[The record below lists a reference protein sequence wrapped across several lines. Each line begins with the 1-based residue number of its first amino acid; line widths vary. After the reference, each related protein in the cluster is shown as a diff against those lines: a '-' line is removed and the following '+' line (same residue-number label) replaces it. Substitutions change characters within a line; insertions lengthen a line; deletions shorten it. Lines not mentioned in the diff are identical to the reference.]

1 MPRLTARATSR
12 LTPRATPHLPYAL
25 VLLPLAAPA
34 IRAQDDDHDDRG
46 GRTERGA
53 FRWQGQIPAGRWLY
67 VKNVNGPIRVERASG
82 SQVEVT
88 ADRTTRRG
96 NPQAVRFEA
105 TRAGDGQSMV
115 VCAIWY
121 DRSCDE
127 EGYHGGSDD
136 NWDRGR
142 RDEVS
147 VAFMVRVPEGV
158 RLDMRTVNG
167 GLEFRGA
174 SAEVVA
180 RTTNGPVRAESTGG
194 PVSART
200 TNGPVYARMT
210 TVGDARELDFTTTN
224 GSVVVE
230 MPDDL
235 GAEVSM
241 STTNGSVS
249 TEFPATVQGRL
260 NPRRLTVTL
269 GDGSRRVRLR
279 TTNGNVELR
288 RASGTR

>member
-1 MPRLTARATSR
+1 MTRTTTALALLALTAT
-12 LTPRATPHLPYAL
+12 
-25 VLLPLAAPA
+25 AA
-34 IRAQDDDHDDRG
+34 RAQDDDDDRG
-46 GRTERGA
+46 RGDGRTERNVFTWG
-53 FRWQGQIPAGRWLY
+53 GQIPAGRWLY
-67 VKNVNGPIRVERASG
+67 VKNVNGPIRVERAAG
-82 SQVEVT
+82 SQIEVT

-96 NPQAVRFEA
+96 DPKSVRFEA
-105 TRAGDGQSMV
+105 KRAGDGQSMV
-115 VCAIWY
+115 VCAIWN
-121 DRSCDE
+121 DRTCDE
-127 EGYHGGSDD
+127 DGYHGGSSGWWG
-136 NWDRGR
+136 NGR

-147 VAFMVRVPEGV
+147 VTFVVRVPQGV
-158 RLDMRTVNG
+158 RVDVNTVNG
-167 GLEFRGA
+167 GLEIRGA
-174 SAEVVA
+174 SSAVVA
-180 RTTNGPVRAESTGG
+180 RTTNGPVRAESSGG

-210 TVGDARELDFTTTN
+210 TVGDARDLDFSTTN

-230 MPDDL
+230 MPDNL

-269 GDGSRRVRLR
+269 GDGSRHVRLR

-288 RASGTR
+288 RVSGTR

>member
-1 MPRLTARATSR
+1 MPRLTTTPR
-12 LTPRATPHLPYAL
+12 LTALPRLTHAL
-25 VLLPLAAPA
+25 VLLALAAPA
-34 IRAQDDDHDDRG
+34 VRAQDDDDDDRG

-53 FRWQGQIPAGRWLY
+53 FRWQGAVPAGRWLY

-105 TRAGDGQSMV
+105 KRAGDGQSMV

-127 EGYHGGSDD
+127 DGYHGPNDH
-136 NWDRGR
+136 WDRGR

-147 VAFMVRVPEGV
+147 VAFTVRVPQGV
-158 RLDMRTVNG
+158 RLDVRTVNG
-167 GLEFRGA
+167 GLEIRGA

-180 RTTNGPVRAESTGG
+180 RTTNGPVRAESSGG

-200 TNGPVYARMT
+200 TNGPVHARMT
-210 TVGDARELDFTTTN
+210 TVGDARELDFATTN

-235 GAEVSM
+235 GAEVEM

-288 RASGTR
+288 RASGGR

>member
-1 MPRLTARATSR
+1 MTRATLTLLALAAAAPVARAQNDGD
-12 LTPRATPHLPYAL
+12 A
-25 VLLPLAAPA
+25 
-34 IRAQDDDHDDRG
+34 
-46 GRTERGA
+46 RTERNV
-53 FRWQGQIPAGRWLY
+53 FSWSGQIPAGRWLY
-67 VKNVNGPIRVERASG
+67 VKNLNGPIRVERASG
-82 SQVEVT
+82 SQIEVT

-96 NPQAVRFEA
+96 DPKVVRFEA
-105 TRAGDGQSMV
+105 KRAGDGQSMV
-115 VCAIWY
+115 VCALWY
-121 DRSCDE
+121 ERTCDQ
-127 EGYHGGSDD
+127 EGYRGNSND
-136 NWDRGR
+136 WSSGR

-147 VAFMVRVPEGV
+147 VAFTVRVPQGV
-158 RLDMRTVNG
+158 RLDVNTVNG
-167 GLEFRGA
+167 GLEIRGA
-174 SAEVVA
+174 SSEVVA
-180 RTTNGPVRAESTGG
+180 RTTNGPVRAESSGG

-210 TVGDARELDFTTTN
+210 QLGDARDLDFATTN

-241 STTNGSVS
+241 STTNGTVS
-249 TEFPATVQGRL
+249 TEFPATVQGRI

-269 GDGSRRVRLR
+269 GDGSRRVRLH

>member
-1 MPRLTARATSR
+1 MT
-12 LTPRATPHLPYAL
+12 RATPTLAL
-25 VLLPLAAPA
+25 LALAATA
-34 IRAQDDDHDDRG
+34 ARAQDDDGRDA
-46 GRTERGA
+46 RTERNA
-53 FRWQGQIPAGRWLY
+53 FTWAGQIPAGRWLY

-82 SQVEVT
+82 DRVEVT

-96 NPQAVRFEA
+96 DPRAVRFEA
-105 TRAGDGQSMV
+105 RRAGDGQSMV
-115 VCAIWY
+115 VCAIWN
-121 DRSCDE
+121 DRTCDE
-127 EGYHGGSDD
+127 DGYHGGR
-136 NWDRGR
+136 DRGWSDR

-147 VAFMVRVPEGV
+147 VAFTVRVPEGV
-158 RLDMRTVNG
+158 RLDVNTVNG
-167 GLEFRGA
+167 GLEIRGA
-174 SAEVVA
+174 SSEVVA
-180 RTTNGPVRAESTGG
+180 RTTNGPVRAESSGG

-200 TNGPVYARMT
+200 TNGPVFARMT
-210 TVGDARELDFTTTN
+210 TVGAARDLDFATTN

-230 MPDDL
+230 MPDNL

-249 TEFPATVQGRL
+249 TEFPATVQGRVD
-260 NPRRLTVTL
+260 PRRLTVTL